1 MVTGRAGGTSTL
13 HAIVMAILVVATAF
27 VVSVVVFDLEAGVLP
42 SESSPGASF
51 TFAHDPSTE
60 TLVVTHYGGDNLDAD
75 RVRLVNQGF
84 DPVGNFSTGHT
95 VSAGESTTLDGVDA
109 DDSVYVLWVTD
120 DDEFLVLASW
130 NADAAAASATSTG
143 PRNETTA
150 TVGAGA
156 GAWTASFLLRM
167 E

>member
-1 MVTGRAGGTSTL
+1 M
-13 HAIVMAILVVATAF
+13 VMATLVVVTAF
-27 VVSVVVFDLEAGVLP
+27 VVGVVVFDLEAGVLP
-42 SESSPGASF
+42 AESNPGASF

-84 DPVGNFSTGHT
+84 EPVGDFSTGPT
-95 VSAGESTTLDGVDA
+95 VSAGESATIDDVDA

-130 NADAAAASATSTG
+130 NADAASTGATRTAAGNESATMLGADADGDTD
-143 PRNETTA
+143 
-150 TVGAGA
+150 AGA
-156 GAWTASFLLRM
+156 DGDTDPGARTASFLLRM

>member
-1 MVTGRAGGTSTL
+1 M
-13 HAIVMAILVVATAF
+13 VMAILVVVTAF
-27 VVSVVVFDLEAGVLP
+27 VVGVVVFDLEAGVLP
-42 SESSPGASF
+42 AESSPGASF

-84 DPVGNFSTGHT
+84 EPVGHFSTGRT
-95 VSAGESTTLDGVDA
+95 VTAGETATLQGVDE
-109 DDSVYVLWVTD
+109 DDTVYVLWVTD

-130 NADAAAASATSTG
+130 NADAASATGTTAG
-143 PRNETTA
+143 NESAA
-150 TVGAGA
+150 TVGADGDV

>member
-1 MVTGRAGGTSTL
+1 MVTGRGGGTNAL
-13 HAIVMAILVVATAF
+13 HATLMAALVVVTAF
-27 VVSVVVFDLEAGVLP
+27 VAGVVVFDLESAVLP
-42 SESSPGASF
+42 TESSPQASF
-51 TFAHDPSTE
+51 TFAHEPSTD

-84 DPVGNFSTGHT
+84 EPVGDFSTGRT
-95 VSAGESTTLDGVDA
+95 ISAGESTTLDGVDA

-130 NADAAAASATSTG
+130 NADAPAAGASRTDSG
-143 PRNETTA
+143 NETA
-150 TVGAGA
+150 TTVDAGVGAR
-156 GAWTASFLLRM
+156 TASFLLRM